1 MNRTYFKPHPPNKD
15 GKTNCVI
22 RWMMETPNGWV
33 GSWDKAALEQF
44 VKPADEPVA
53 WMYDWD
59 AEGESVKDWLSKDY
73 DEAHSPSMGC
83 HNIRPLYTR
92 PQPAREW
99 TNLTFDEIY
108 AAIRPLYCD
117 DSTASRAVAVSVD
130 EYRAIEKV
138 LKEKNT

>member
-1 MNRTYFKPHPPNKD
+1 MHDFKKAAQLALDAMKSH
-15 GKTNCVI
+15 
-22 RWMMETPNGWV
+22 
-33 GSWDKAALEQF
+33 GSAFLGHEKEYAKAMVDLEQALEQQ
-44 VKPADEPVA
+44 PADEPVA

-99 TNLTFDEIY
+99 VGLTDDEIES
-108 AAIRPLYCD
+108 LYFD
-117 DSTASRAVAVSVD
+117 NFSKKQLRWFAFA
-130 EYRAIEKV
+130 RAIEAK
-138 LKEKNT
+138 LKEKNHG